1 MQIQEKAKE
10 WRQHLW
16 IAALDLKKAWTVDN
30 DEDAYRI
37 LKKKVET
44 QDVRG
49 TDLIDIEVYDTD
61 PKLAADIA
69 NAVADAYNIR
79 RQEEEKN
86 RATKALT
93 LLDTQ
98 IK

>member
-1 MQIQEKAKE
+1 M
-10 WRQHLW
+10 
-16 IAALDLKKAWTVDN
+16 
-30 DEDAYRI
+30 
-37 LKKKVET
+37 
-44 QDVRG
+44 
-49 TDLIDIEVYDTD
+49 IDIEIYDTD

-98 IK
+98 IKKQEGRLEAARNNMIELMEEPS